1 MTLMA
6 FPQDSAV
13 GDANVHAL
21 TWSYL
26 HPQCAQILSKLVP
39 MGLSGAGGGRVHPQ
53 LQTIN
58 PPRQELVSSQLWA
71 CPYSHPP
78 PPLQLEPSFS
88 GTVFHS
94 LICSF
99 LYSTIILGAQSCS
112 GREGP
117 VGIRTE
123 KAPV

>member
-1 MTLMA
+1 M
-6 FPQDSAV
+6 
-13 GDANVHAL
+13 HAL

-39 MGLSGAGGGRVHPQ
+39 MGLSGAEGGRVHPQ

-58 PPRQELVSSQLWA
+58 PPHQELVSSQPLGL
-71 CPYSHPP
+71 SLFPP
-78 PPLQLEPSFS
+78 TSPLQLEPSS

-94 LICSF
+94 LIRSF
-99 LYSTIILGAQSCS
+99 IYSTIILGAQSCS

-117 VGIRTE
+117 VGIRKE